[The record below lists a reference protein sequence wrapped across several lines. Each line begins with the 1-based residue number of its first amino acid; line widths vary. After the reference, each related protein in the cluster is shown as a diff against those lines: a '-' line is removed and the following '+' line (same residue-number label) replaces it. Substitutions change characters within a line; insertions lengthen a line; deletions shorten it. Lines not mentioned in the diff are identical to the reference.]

1 MRTLSA
7 RAAPSA
13 RAGVENVVHVKL
25 AQVKVVGAVGD
36 DGFSFALV
44 GVSAVV
50 GDASVDALREDPVGL
65 VGSCLRSCAPAE
77 HARQPAI
84 HRQAAAGGEPPLAP
98 GRADT
103 RLIQTM
109 FFDPVYLAFLL
120 PGILLSLWASWN
132 TKATFRKYSQVGSRR
147 GWSGAEAARELIK
160 LRGASGV
167 HVEETPGFLSDHY
180 DPGARVL
187 RLSPDVYHGRS
198 LAALGVAAHEAGHAI
213 QHAKGYGPLKFRS
226 WMVKPAMIGS
236 NLSTIVLTVGF
247 MSQMT
252 GLVWIGII
260 LFSAFV
266 VFTLVTLPVE
276 FDASNRAVAALQETG
291 MIDLDEAPGAKAVL
305 RAAAMTYVAAAI
317 AAILQLLY
325 FLMRAGLLGGRRDD

>member
-1 MRTLSA
+1 
-7 RAAPSA
+7 
-13 RAGVENVVHVKL
+13 
-25 AQVKVVGAVGD
+25 
-36 DGFSFALV
+36 
-44 GVSAVV
+44 
-50 GDASVDALREDPVGL
+50 
-65 VGSCLRSCAPAE
+65 
-77 HARQPAI
+77 
-84 HRQAAAGGEPPLAP
+84 
-98 GRADT
+98 
-103 RLIQTM
+103 M
-109 FFDPVYLAFLL
+109 FFDPIYLVFLA

-132 TKATFRKYSQVGSRR
+132 TKATFRKYSQIGSRK

-160 LRGASGV
+160 RRGAEGV
-167 HVEETPGFLSDHY
+167 EVEETPGFLSDHY
-180 DPGARVL
+180 DPGARRL

-226 WMVKPAMIGS
+226 WIVKPAMIGS
-236 NLSTIVLTVGF
+236 NLSSLVLTLGF
-247 MSQMT
+247 MSHLT

-291 MIDLDEAPGAKAVL
+291 MIDRDEAPGAKAVL